1 MKKSFKFDEFNA
13 LGSSFLPIGMLPF
26 GSRARVT
33 LVAVGGSAV
42 ALLLLVLWRRRQS
55 HQAMVTAESAASQP
69 RAMPHAHII
78 SLARLKAARAA
89 VLARAAKAGLS
100 SVSIFEAVD
109 GRELNAAELARLG
122 AATYAGWQLTG
133 TGFRFFDRELKWGE
147 VGCALSH
154 VGVWTLVAA
163 QADVA
168 LVLEDDVDFAPD
180 FADRLRAVLNEIAA
194 LVAVGATAE
203 PDAIYL
209 GRRAMRPEHDKL
221 LPRACQCASDR
232 EAMPPSCPTRLLV
245 PGFSY
250 KTTAYLLWPRGA
262 RKLLASGYAQKII
275 PVDDFLALT
284 YSEKHEA
291 KEGVARPD
299 LDALFA
305 QAPRIQML
313 AVRPQLCWERRGI
326 SSTENS
332 KLITDES

>member
-1 MKKSFKFDEFNA
+1 
-13 LGSSFLPIGMLPF
+13 MLPF

-55 HQAMVTAESAASQP
+55 HQAMVTAESAASPP

-89 VLARAAKAGLS
+89 VLARAAEAGLS

-122 AATYAGWQLTG
+122 AATYAGWRLTG

-180 FADRLRAVLNEIAA
+180 FADRLRAVLDEVAA

>member
-1 MKKSFKFDEFNA
+1 MPSPTLATRSFDCE
-13 LGSSFLPIGMLPF
+13 LEWGD
-26 GSRARVT
+26 
-33 LVAVGGSAV
+33 VG
-42 ALLLLVLWRRRQS
+42 
-55 HQAMVTAESAASQP
+55 
-69 RAMPHAHII
+69 
-78 SLARLKAARAA
+78 
-89 VLARAAKAGLS
+89 
-100 SVSIFEAVD
+100 
-109 GRELNAAELARLG
+109 
-122 AATYAGWQLTG
+122 Y
-133 TGFRFFDRELKWGE
+133 
-147 VGCALSH
+147 ALSH
-154 VGVWTLVAA
+154 VGTWTLVAA
-163 QADVA
+163 QGEFA
-168 LVLEDDVDFAPD
+168 LVLDDDVDFAPD